1 MMETIYDRLGDLLKE
16 TLDAGSVKFVRV
28 EIPET
33 EGGSQ
38 NKSGTQEKERE
49 NESAEKKPNERKKGF
64 EDPADFVLK
73 NERPREE
80 YQTQQTGTVYHSSDA
95 GKFSQREYIPKS
107 FVYKKLTPEVEN
119 AYRILDIPTSSTAD
133 EIKKA
138 YKEKIKNF
146 HPDRYDG
153 NEALTNLATDRT
165 RQIVEAYKMISNFLE
180 I

>member
-28 EIPET
+28 EIPEA
-33 EGGSQ
+33 ENQNQDKSQ
-38 NKSGTQEKERE
+38 TQEKECETERL
-49 NESAEKKPNERKKGF
+49 EKKPDARNEKF
-64 EDPADFVLK
+64 ENPADFVLK
-73 NERPREE
+73 NERPRED
-80 YQTQQTGTVYHSSDA
+80 YHTRQTGTVYHSSDA

-107 FVYKKLTPEVEN
+107 FVYKKLTPEIEN
-119 AYRILDIPTSSTAD
+119 AYRILDIPTSSSPD

-138 YKEKIKNF
+138 YKDKIKSS

-153 NEALTNLATDRT
+153 NETLSQAATDKT
-165 RQIVEAYKMISNFLE
+165 RQIVEAYKMIVKFLE